1 MDEDGMKMAEVK
13 EMVRQGEY
21 RVDPR
26 AVADAL
32 LQRLRAVAAAR
43 ASYPLPTMPARAL
56 TWSVRSR
63 SVARER
69 R

>member
-21 RVDPR
+21 RPDPR

-32 LQRLRAVAAAR
+32 LQRLRAGAAAR
-43 ASYPLPTMPARAL
+43 ASYPLPTMPVRAL